1 MFKFL
6 LKRKTGL
13 GNSGIFF
20 ILSLLSVFL
29 CIFLSSKYINQE
41 YDSFIILL
49 VWTPS
54 IFIFLGGSLIKKL
67 IKNYREN
74 TPYKTYTIKEDN
86 KELEVR
92 DYPTLYM
99 KEHYYNGKLHREN
112 GMAVEIH
119 SFYSACK
126 KHGDD
131 FFYLNNIR
139 KGFFYLNDKKQTY
152 EEFIENLPKVRIQ
165 NKALSF

>member
-1 MFKFL
+1 
-6 LKRKTGL
+6 
-13 GNSGIFF
+13 
-20 ILSLLSVFL
+20 
-29 CIFLSSKYINQE
+29 
-41 YDSFIILL
+41 
-49 VWTPS
+49 
-54 IFIFLGGSLIKKL
+54 
-67 IKNYREN
+67 
-74 TPYKTYTIKEDN
+74 
-86 KELEVR
+86 
-92 DYPTLYM
+92 M